1 MNETKDGIR
10 PVLALKMARA
20 CLGWSQEEL
29 AIHLG
34 ISKTVLARFETLEG
48 GLTSEQ
54 LTKLLRVYHKMGV
67 IIDFITSD
75 EVRVSVRETAL
86 DYAFDRL
93 KDVSRKRSDRRTPRG
108 LLDYVAPEAA
118 PDLEVDPNKIKGL
131 L

>member
-1 MNETKDGIR
+1 MNDTKDSIR
-10 PVLALKMARA
+10 SVLALKMARA

-67 IIDFITSD
+67 VIDFITSD
-75 EVRVSVRETAL
+75 DVRISVRETAL

-93 KDVSRKRSDRRTPRG
+93 KDVGRKRTDRRTPKG
-108 LLDYVAPEAA
+108 LLGYAVPEEALD
-118 PDLEVDPNKIKGL
+118 PEVDPPKIKGL